1 MNRKHH
7 LSFIHKVFLV
17 LLFGTL
23 SVITLYYQFGDTQ
36 RLAISPEHFT
46 FLSTDDR
53 QMGGSTESRLQME
66 GHQARLQCQLNQ
78 SEYAWPYC
86 SVSIQLSND
95 ITKGIDLSNYHTVR
109 LNIDYHTND
118 PEARLRVYLRNYNSA
133 YSRADNEYSV
143 KYNGLEF
150 APGVGKGALVIP
162 MENFQVMTWWLAD
175 FDTDIEHA
183 APEFSNVVLFEI
195 ATGSHTELG
204 EHDIKINSIEF
215 EGHFVDGEKL
225 MLTLV
230 LIWTVLGVALFWFDH
245 SRNLTAISQANARHL
260 HLKTVNDRL
269 RQQNTRFAEMAQV
282 DALTGARNRHSV
294 RNWLDNA
301 AKQTEAGLDTLSMIY
316 LDIDHFKRINDTF
329 GHQIGDDILKEFV
342 LVVSAVIRPSDHLVR
357 WGGEEFIVFCRDS
370 GLEQAQEIAERIL
383 CNVREHAWLHGEPL
397 TCSAGVAE
405 MENERM
411 TETMA
416 RADEALYQAK
426 HLGRDRVEVHFRR
439 CEIASEQVG

>member
-1 MNRKHH
+1 M
-7 LSFIHKVFLV
+7 SFMRKVFLV

-23 SVITLYYQFGDTQ
+23 LVITLYYQFGDTQ
-36 RLAISPEHFT
+36 RLVISPEHFT

-53 QMGGSTESRLQME
+53 QSGGSSESKLQVE
-66 GHQARLQCQLNQ
+66 GHQAHLQCQLNQ

-118 PEARLRVYLRNYNSA
+118 PKARLRVYLRNYNSA
-133 YSRADNEYSV
+133 YSREDNEYSI

-150 APGVGKGALVIP
+150 APRPDLGTLAISMK
-162 MENFQVMTWWLAD
+162 NFQVMTWWLAD
-175 FDTDIEHA
+175 FDIDIEHA

-195 ATGSHTELG
+195 ATGSRAELG
-204 EHDIKINSIEF
+204 SHDILINSIEF
-215 EGHFVDGEKL
+215 EGHFVNGEKL

-245 SRNLTAISQANARHL
+245 RRSMTAISQANARHL
-260 HLKTVNDRL
+260 HLKAVNDRL
-269 RQQNTRFAEMAQV
+269 RQQNMRFAEMAQV

-301 AKQTEAGLDTLSMIY
+301 TKQTEAGLDKLSMIY
-316 LDIDHFKRINDTF
+316 LDIDHFKKINDTL
-329 GHQIGDDILKEFV
+329 GHQTGDDILKEFV

-357 WGGEEFIVFCRDS
+357 WGGEEFIVFCRDTN
-370 GLEQAQEIAERIL
+370 LEHAHEIAERIL
-383 CNVREHAWLHGEPL
+383 CNVREHKWLHHEPL

-439 CEIASEQVG
+439 CDLAAKEQAR